1 MNTFQNLIVWQ
12 KSHELVLKIYEA
24 TKNFPKEEIYGVTNQ
39 IRRASCSIPANI
51 AEGRK
56 KKTQKHKISFLS
68 HSEGSLEEVKYFLI
82 LSKDLQYISNEIFL
96 QLFNCAEEIG
106 KLINGYEK
114 FLKQNNKPSPL

>member
-24 TKNFPKEEIYGVTNQ
+24 TKNFPKEEIYGITNQ
-39 IRRASCSIPANI
+39 IRRASYSIPANI

-56 KKTQKHKISFLS
+56 KKTQKHKINFLS

-82 LSKDLQYISNEIFL
+82 LSKDLQYISNEIFY
-96 QLFNCAEEIG
+96 NY
-106 KLINGYEK
+106 LIVLRKSENSLVDMK
-114 FLKQNNKPSPL
+114 NF